1 MSIARKTALNLATTD
16 ADADVVHV
24 LHEKIVGLK
33 AEISR
38 NVLDLGGALAEMRD
52 HEMYRAL
59 GYSTFEDYLV
69 SAEVAMHRTT
79 AYSFMRIYQRFRQVA
94 LEAIELDWRKLDI
107 LTQIIKDGDAPE
119 RILPLIEEA
128 RGIPRDELRERVRVG
143 KQQRLI
149 APPAVA
155 GATPQPVAPPS
166 AQADPWTEPD
176 ADPDAGL
183 YSRPDPPATEWPREQ
198 AATYYDAAPIVAE
211 SEQALATIERGR
223 LPVPPTPF
231 APRHTE
237 RDEAAAERRAR
248 GLAAITKNDPDLT
261 TMKVRADFSSL
272 QADIHTRL
280 LRLNVPD
287 IKRCLTEGERV
298 VADTTM
304 RRLRRLV
311 DEWDAP
317 EQRGPR
323 LVAGGGER

>member
-1 MSIARKTALNLATTD
+1 MSIEEVQPTSMTDSVMLVKQEAIIAQGLTTFYAVGSALLT
-16 ADADVVHV
+16 
-24 LHEKIVGLK
+24 I
-33 AEISR
+33 
-38 NVLDLGGALAEMRD
+38 RD
-52 HEMYRAL
+52 QRLYRQDH
-59 GYSTFEDYLV
+59 GTFEDYC
-69 SAEVAMHRTT
+69 AARWNIARRT
-79 AYSFMRIYQRFRQVA
+79 AYQLM
-94 LEAIELDWRKLDI
+94 EAAVIVDDVRNCAQDGVSPIGDI
-107 LTQIIKDGDAPE
+107 LPTNEAQARPLAALPSDQRAAAWQEAVETAPEGKVTAAHVAATVRDIQRTAPAAPYDAP
-119 RILPLIEEA
+119 PFT
-128 RGIPRDELRERVRVG
+128 
-143 KQQRLI
+143 
-149 APPAVA
+149 APH
-155 GATPQPVAPPS
+155 S
-166 AQADPWTEPD
+166 D
-176 ADPDAGL
+176 
-183 YSRPDPPATEWPREQ
+183 
-198 AATYYDAAPIVAE
+198 VAE
-211 SEQALATIERGR
+211 AEGALRTIERGR

-280 LRLNVPD
+280 LRLHVPD

>member
-1 MSIARKTALNLATTD
+1 MSVEDESAISSVEAAVLADQEAIIAQGLKTFYAVGTALLT
-16 ADADVVHV
+16 
-24 LHEKIVGLK
+24 I
-33 AEISR
+33 
-38 NVLDLGGALAEMRD
+38 RD
-52 HEMYRAL
+52 QRLYREDH
-59 GYSTFEDYLV
+59 GTFEDYCQERWGMTRTHADRMISAASVVADLTPIGV
-69 SAEVAMHRTT
+69 SGGSSTIVELPQNEAQARPLAALPSDQRAAAWQEAVETAPEGKVTAAHVAATVRDIQRT
-79 AYSFMRIYQRFRQVA
+79 APAAPY
-94 LEAIELDWRKLDI
+94 
-107 LTQIIKDGDAPE
+107 DAP
-119 RILPLIEEA
+119 PFT
-128 RGIPRDELRERVRVG
+128 
-143 KQQRLI
+143 
-149 APPAVA
+149 APH
-155 GATPQPVAPPS
+155 S
-166 AQADPWTEPD
+166 D
-176 ADPDAGL
+176 
-183 YSRPDPPATEWPREQ
+183 
-198 AATYYDAAPIVAE
+198 VAE
-211 SEQALATIERGR
+211 AEGALRTIERGR

-280 LRLNVPD
+280 LRLHVPD